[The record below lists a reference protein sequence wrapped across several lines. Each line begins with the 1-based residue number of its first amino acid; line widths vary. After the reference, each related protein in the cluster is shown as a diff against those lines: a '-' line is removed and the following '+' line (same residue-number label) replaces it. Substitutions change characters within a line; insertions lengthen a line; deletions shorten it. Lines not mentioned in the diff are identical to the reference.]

1 MAGMKFAQNF
11 IHTVCHCSMTSC
23 LPLPATLS
31 LALLLPLGAAAEELA
46 AITVKGQA
54 LESGR
59 AAYSVPTLGRE
70 EIQAAGASEVEAL
83 WRQVPGMHVNDYQL
97 SGVANSVVLRG
108 FAGGGHG
115 GDIAATLDGISLNE
129 AMSHAD
135 GYFDLN
141 VVVPLELEEVA
152 VHQGPVSVLQGN
164 FNRAGLIELRTRRS
178 GEYRDAALQ
187 AGSHGALDAQAA
199 LGLRLDDTSQLFLAA
214 QHARGDGARPD
225 SGHERSTLSA
235 RWQRQLDARWSLA
248 LSGRIHAA
256 QGDSPSYLTL
266 AQSQA
271 DPQGKDARVQGD
283 GSEKHFQTLRL
294 DIHYALDNDTRLL
307 AYAYGTQQDFVRWFT
322 RPKGGSWAQREERY
336 DRSVAGTGLNLSGDA
351 RWAGRAAQ
359 WTLGLEALRE
369 STDYGY
375 WDDLRNRQR
384 STPAISDRAATL
396 NNAAAFGQLAWQ
408 LHPLFAPSLGL
419 RWDRFTGNCQR
430 RGAETGSDP
439 CTRMQRVAHTSP
451 KLGVSS
457 RVHEQ
462 VTLRASWTE
471 GFALP
476 SNFAKYTL
484 GAAQLDPNVFR
495 QTELGLQWQASRQLW
510 LDLAL
515 YRMASSQE
523 IRNLAPGVYENFGQ
537 TLRKGAE
544 LQALWTPASA
554 VELRWNY
561 ARTQSRVTHNANAA
575 LLGKPVAAVPR
586 YTSTLQ
592 ARWQMNADWV
602 LQGALRHVGR
612 MAVDAAH
619 TRSAPA
625 YHLADLGLQYR
636 LPGSSGLQN
645 GTLSLMVR
653 NLRNQ
658 AHASNMSVIGG
669 EVLVAPGAPRT
680 LLLGLNFSL

>member
-1 MAGMKFAQNF
+1 MNF
-11 IHTVCHCSMTSC
+11 C
-23 LPLPATLS
+23 LSRPATRLAPTLS
-31 LALLLPLGAAAEELA
+31 LALLLPLAAAAQELA
-46 AITVKGQA
+46 PVTVKGQA

-70 EIQAAGASEVEAL
+70 EIQAAAASEVEEL

-178 GEYRDAALQ
+178 GEYRDFALQ
-187 AGSHGALDAQAA
+187 AGSHRSLDAQAA
-199 LGLRLDDTSQLFLAA
+199 LGLRLDDRSQLFLAA

-225 SGHERSTLSA
+225 SKHERSTLSA
-235 RWQRQLDARWSLA
+235 RWQHQLGAGLRVA

-256 QGDSPSYLTL
+256 QGDSPGYLSFT
-266 AQSQA
+266 QWQA
-271 DPQGKDARVQGD
+271 DPQGKDPRVQGD
-283 GSEKHFQTLRL
+283 GSEKHFKTLRL
-294 DIHYALDNDTRLL
+294 DIDYALDNDTRLL

-322 RPKGGSWAQREERY
+322 RPRGGSWVQREERY
-336 DRSVAGTGLNLSGDA
+336 DRSVAGTGVNLSGDA
-351 RWAGRAAQ
+351 RWAGGPAQ
-359 WTLGLEALRE
+359 WTLGIEGLRE

-375 WDDLRNRQR
+375 WDDLQDRQR
-384 STPAISDRAATL
+384 SAPAISDRQATL
-396 NNAAAFGQLAWQ
+396 NNAAAFAQLAWQ
-408 LHPLFAPSLGL
+408 PHALFQPSLGL
-419 RWDRFTGNCQR
+419 RHDRFTGDCQR
-430 RGAETGSDP
+430 LGAETGSDP
-439 CTRMQRVAHTSP
+439 CTRMERVAHTSP

-457 RVHEQ
+457 QVHER

-476 SNFAKYTL
+476 SNFAKYAL
-484 GAAQLDPNVFR
+484 GAAQLDPNIFR

-523 IRNLAPGVYENFGQ
+523 IRNVAPGVYENFGQ
-537 TLRKGAE
+537 TLRRGAE
-544 LQALWTPASA
+544 LQALWTPLSA
-554 VELRWNY
+554 LELRWNY
-561 ARTQSRVTHNANAA
+561 GRAQSRVTQNASAA
-575 LLGKPVAAVPR
+575 LVGRQVAGVPR

-592 ARWQMNADWV
+592 ARWQMNADWAV
-602 LQGALRHVGR
+602 QGALRHVGR
-612 MAVDAAH
+612 MAIDAAN

-625 YHLADLGLQYR
+625 YHVADLGLQYR
-636 LPGSSGLQN
+636 LPAASGLQSA
-645 GTLSLMVR
+645 TLSLMVR
-653 NLRNQ
+653 NL
-658 AHASNMSVIGG
+658 ADKAYASNMSVIGG

>member
-1 MAGMKFAQNF
+1 
-11 IHTVCHCSMTSC
+11 MTSS
-23 LPLPATLS
+23 LALPATHLAPMLS

-70 EIQAAGASEVEAL
+70 EIRGAGVSEVEAL

-115 GDIAATLDGISLNE
+115 GDIAATLDGIALNE

-178 GEYRDAALQ
+178 GEYRDVALQ

-199 LGLRLDDTSQLFLAA
+199 LGLRLDDTSALFLAA

-225 SGHERSTLSA
+225 SGHQRSTLSA
-235 RWQRQLDARWSLA
+235 RWQRQLDAGLSVA

-256 QGDSPSYLTL
+256 QGASPSYLTR
-266 AQSQA
+266 SQWQI

-294 DIHYALDNDTRLL
+294 DVNYALDNDTRLL

-336 DRSVAGTGLNLSGDA
+336 DRGVAGTGLNLSGDA
-351 RWAGRAAQ
+351 RWADRPAQ

-375 WDDLRNRQR
+375 WDDLQQR
-384 STPAISDRAATL
+384 RRSAAAISDRQATL

-419 RWDRFTGNCQR
+419 RWDRFTGDCRR
-430 RGAETGSDP
+430 RGGETGSDP

-451 KLGVSS
+451 KLGVRA

-476 SNFAKYTL
+476 SNFAKYAL
-484 GAAQLDPNVFR
+484 GAAQLEPNVFR

-537 TLRKGAE
+537 TLRKGGE
-544 LQALWTPASA
+544 LQALWTPISTL
-554 VELRWNY
+554 ELRWNY
-561 ARTQSRVTHNANAA
+561 GRAQSRVTHNANAA

-592 ARWQMNADWV
+592 ARWQLHADWA

-612 MAVDAAH
+612 MAVDAAN

-625 YHLADLGLQYR
+625 YHVADLGLQYR
-636 LPGSSGLQN
+636 LPASSGLQN
-645 GTLSLMVR
+645 GTLSLMLR
-653 NLRNQ
+653 NLGNQ
-658 AHASNMSVIGG
+658 AYASSMSVIGG
-669 EVLVAPGAPRT
+669 ELLVAPGAPRT

>member
-1 MAGMKFAQNF
+1 MLSFPA
-11 IHTVCHCSMTSC
+11 
-23 LPLPATLS
+23 PLPFRPSPPATRLVAALS
-31 LALLLPLGAAAEELA
+31 LALGLPVAAAAQESVLA
-46 AITVKGQA
+46 PITVKGQA
-54 LESGR
+54 LQASR
-59 AAYSVPTLGRE
+59 AAYSVPTLGRA
-70 EIQAAGASEVEAL
+70 EIKEAAVSEVEAL

-97 SGVANSVVLRG
+97 GGVANSVVLRG
-108 FAGGGHG
+108 FSGGGHG

-178 GEYRDAALQ
+178 GEYREVALQ
-187 AGSHGALDAQAA
+187 AGSHGTLDAQAA
-199 LGLRLDDTSQLFLAA
+199 LGLRLDDASQLFIAA
-214 QHARGDGARPD
+214 QHARSDGARPD
-225 SGHERSTLSA
+225 AGNERSTLSA
-235 RWQRQLDARWSLA
+235 RWQRRIDARWSVA

-266 AQSQA
+266 AQWQT

-283 GSEKHFQTLRL
+283 GAQKHLRTLRL
-294 DIHYALDNDTRLL
+294 DVNYDLGEDTRLL
-307 AYAYGTQQDFVRWFT
+307 GYAYGTLQDFVRWFT
-322 RPKGGSWAQREERY
+322 RPKGGNWVQREERY
-336 DRSVAGTGLNLSGDA
+336 DRSVAGTGLNLSGA
-351 RWAGRAAQ
+351 TRSAQ

-375 WDDLRNRQR
+375 WDDLQNRRR
-384 STPAISDRAATL
+384 SAPAINDRQATL
-396 NNAAAFGQLAWQ
+396 NNVAAFAQVDWK
-408 LHPLFAPSLGL
+408 LHPLFMPSLGL
-419 RWDRFTGNCQR
+419 RHDRFTGDCER
-430 RGAETGSDP
+430 LGAETGSEP

-457 RVHEQ
+457 RVSEAL
-462 VTLRASWTE
+462 TLRASWTE

-476 SNFAKYTL
+476 SNFAKYAL

-495 QTELGLQWQASRQLW
+495 QTEVGLQWRAHRALW

-523 IRNLAPGVYENFGQ
+523 IRNLAPGVYENFGE

-544 LQALWTPASA
+544 LQAVWTPAKA

-561 ARTQSRVTHNANAA
+561 GRAQSRVTQNANAA
-575 LLGKPVAAVPR
+575 LVGRQVAAVPR

-592 ARWQMNADWV
+592 ARWQMNPDWT

-612 MAVDAAH
+612 MAVDA
-619 TRSAPA
+619 TNTTFSPA
-625 YHLADLGLQYR
+625 YHVTDLGLQYR
-636 LPGSSGLQN
+636 LPAALGLADA
-645 GTLSLMVR
+645 TLSLMVR
-653 NLRNQ
+653 NLGDKSY
-658 AHASNMSVIGG
+658 ASSMSVIGG
-669 EVLVAPGAPRT
+669 ERLVAPGAART
-680 LLLGLNFSL
+680 VLLGLNFSL

>member
-1 MAGMKFAQNF
+1 MSFCRF
-11 IHTVCHCSMTSC
+11 R
-23 LPLPATLS
+23 PATRVAPPLS
-31 LALLLPLGAAAEELA
+31 LLSLLALLLPLAAAGQELTPV
-46 AITVKGQA
+46 TVKGQA
-54 LESGR
+54 LESSR

-70 EIQAAGASEVEAL
+70 EIQAAAASEVEAL

-108 FAGGGHG
+108 FGGGGHG

-178 GEYRDAALQ
+178 GEYREVALQ

-199 LGLRLDDTSQLFLAA
+199 LGLRVDADSQLFLAA

-225 SGHERSTLSA
+225 AGHERSTLSA
-235 RWQRQLDARWSLA
+235 RWQRQLGAGLRVA

-256 QGDSPSYLTL
+256 QGDSPGYLSF
-266 AQSQA
+266 AQWQA
-271 DPQGKDARVQGD
+271 DPQGKDPHVRGD
-283 GSEKHFQTLRL
+283 GAEKHFKTLRL
-294 DIHYALDNDTRLL
+294 DIDYALDNDTRLL

-322 RPKGGSWAQREERY
+322 RPRGGSWAQREERY

-351 RWAGRAAQ
+351 RWAGRPAQ

-369 STDYGY
+369 STGYGY
-375 WDDLRNRQR
+375 WDDLQDRAR
-384 STPAISDRAATL
+384 SAPAISNREARL

-408 LHPLFAPSLGL
+408 LHPLFEPSLGL
-419 RWDRFTGNCQR
+419 RHDRFTGDCQR
-430 RGAETGSDP
+430 LGAETGSDP
-439 CTRMQRVAHTSP
+439 CTRMPPVAHTSP
-451 KLGVSS
+451 KLGVRS

-462 VTLRASWTE
+462 LTLRASWSE

-476 SNFAKYTL
+476 SNFAKYAL

-523 IRNLAPGVYENFGQ
+523 IRNLAPGVYENFGE
-537 TLRKGAE
+537 TLRRGAE
-544 LQALWTPASA
+544 LQALWTPHRAL
-554 VELRWNY
+554 ELRWNY
-561 ARTQSRVTHNANAA
+561 GRAQSRVTQNANAA
-575 LLGKPVAAVPR
+575 LVGRQVAGVPR

-592 ARWQMNADWV
+592 ARWQMNADWA

-612 MAVDAAH
+612 MAVDAAN

-625 YHLADLGLQYR
+625 YHVADLGLQYR
-636 LPGSSGLQN
+636 LPASSGLQN
-645 GTLSLMVR
+645 ATLSLMLR
-653 NLRNQ
+653 NL
-658 AHASNMSVIGG
+658 ADKSYASNLSVIGG
-669 EVLVAPGAPRT
+669 ELLVAPGAPRT